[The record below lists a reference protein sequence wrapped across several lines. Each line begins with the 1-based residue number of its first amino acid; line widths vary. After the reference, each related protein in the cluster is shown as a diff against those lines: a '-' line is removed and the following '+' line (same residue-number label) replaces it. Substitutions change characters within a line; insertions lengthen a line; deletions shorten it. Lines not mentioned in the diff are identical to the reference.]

1 MEVVARRPSIYVR
14 THSCRL
20 GGLPSPAGRGIVAV
34 MTPDTAAAAY
44 TVEPMAPRH
53 QTAWLQFFD
62 RVAFADN
69 PRWASC
75 YCQFPTAD
83 HPAKPWKER
92 DAAENRASACQRIA
106 AGQQRGVVALDSAGA
121 VVGWCNAGP
130 WRSFSV
136 MDDETPEPLADQ
148 LGAITCFVVAPAWRG
163 RGVSQ
168 ALLRAACEM
177 LKADGLAAID
187 AWTKPGETSPA
198 ANHTGSFTLYQRAG
212 FVVVKE
218 NVNDGVIVRKA
229 L

>member
-1 MEVVARRPSIYVR
+1 
-14 THSCRL
+14 
-20 GGLPSPAGRGIVAV
+20 
-34 MTPDTAAAAY
+34 MTLDAAPTLF
-44 TVEPMAPRH
+44 TVEPMAPKH
-53 QTAWLQFFD
+53 QAAWLHFFD
-62 RVAFADN
+62 QVAFADN

-83 HPAKPWKER
+83 HQAVPWKNR
-92 DAAENRASACQRIA
+92 TAAGNRTSACERVA
-106 AGQQRGVVALDSAGA
+106 SGQQRGVVALDGDGA

-130 WRSFSV
+130 WRSFSI

-168 ALLRAACEM
+168 ALLKGACEM
-177 LKADGLAAID
+177 LKADGLSAVD
-187 AWTKPGETSPA
+187 AWTKPGETSPT

-212 FVVVKE
+212 FVVARE
-218 NVNDGVIVRKA
+218 NVGDGVVVRKT